1 MTRDRFLSR
10 RDQIL
15 SRRKQFLA
23 HLADL
28 ILRVE
33 RPHPLRVAIDGI
45 DAAGKTT
52 LADQLVAPIEA
63 RGRPVIRSSID
74 GFHRP
79 RAERHRRGPDSPEG
93 YYADSFDYDTLL
105 EVLLRPLGPGGNRQC
120 RLKTFDFRT
129 DTPIHESPES
139 ISEDT
144 VLLLDGVFLLRPE
157 LSPTW
162 DYRIFVQVDFE
173 AALQRALQR
182 DQHLFGSAQAVAVR
196 YQQRYFPAQ
205 RMYLDSVQP
214 RHLADVII
222 DNNDPDYPQII
233 SGHNKSTSE

>member
-15 SRRKQFLA
+15 SRREQFLA

-63 RGRPVIRSSID
+63 RGRSVLRTSID

-79 RAERHRRGPDSPEG
+79 RAERYRRGPDSPEG

-105 EVLLRPLGPGGNRQC
+105 EVLLLPLGPGGNRQC

-129 DTPIHESPES
+129 DTPIHESPQS
-139 ISEDT
+139 VSEDA
-144 VLLLDGVFLLRPE
+144 VLILDGVFLLRPE
-157 LSPTW
+157 LNPTW
-162 DYRIFVQVDFE
+162 DCRIFVQVEFE
-173 AALQRALQR
+173 VALQRALQR

-196 YQQRYFPAQ
+196 YRQRYFPAQ
-205 RMYLDSVQP
+205 RIYLEAVKP
-214 RHLADVII
+214 YCLADVVV
-222 DNNDPDYPQII
+222 DNNNLKTPTVYMPDDV
-233 SGHNKSTSE
+233 

>member
-10 RDQIL
+10 CDQIL
-15 SRRKQFLA
+15 SWREQFLA

-63 RGRPVIRSSID
+63 RGRPVIRASID

-79 RAERHRRGPDSPEG
+79 RAERYHRGPDSPEG
-93 YYADSFDYDTLL
+93 YYADSFDYEALL
-105 EVLLRPLGPGGNRQC
+105 ESLLLPLGPGGNRQC

-129 DTPIHESPES
+129 DTPLQESPRYVP
-139 ISEDT
+139 EDA
-144 VLLLDGVFLLRPE
+144 VLVLDGVFLLRPE
-157 LSPTW
+157 LNPTW
-162 DYRIFVQVDFE
+162 DCRIFVQVDFDV
-173 AALQRALQR
+173 ALQRALQR

-196 YQQRYFPAQ
+196 YRQRYFPAQ
-205 RMYLDSVQP
+205 RMYLDTVQP
-214 RHLADVII
+214 RQIADMII